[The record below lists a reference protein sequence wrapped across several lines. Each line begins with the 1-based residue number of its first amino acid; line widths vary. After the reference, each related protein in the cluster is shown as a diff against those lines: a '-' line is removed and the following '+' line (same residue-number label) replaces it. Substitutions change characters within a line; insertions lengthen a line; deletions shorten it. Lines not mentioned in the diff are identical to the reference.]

1 MGRLG
6 ATAVSK
12 SKLSHGTQNGGALSN
27 LQHIAGQPANALPGQ
42 VQSALRW
49 YAVQTMPR
57 HEKKVIAELQQKQV
71 QSYLP
76 VFSDER
82 KWTDRRVSVDT
93 PLFPGYVFV
102 KISQDQDTR
111 VRVLRTLGV
120 RNFVGTRGIGDP
132 IPDAEIESVQAV
144 LARGIPVSVSPFLN
158 IGQRVR
164 ILDGSLEGV
173 EGILTAVN
181 GDNSLIISV
190 ELIQR
195 SLAMRVTGFR
205 VEAV

>member
-1 MGRLG
+1 
-6 ATAVSK
+6 
-12 SKLSHGTQNGGALSN
+12 
-27 LQHIAGQPANALPGQ
+27 
-42 VQSALRW
+42 
-49 YAVQTMPR
+49 MPR
-57 HEKKVIAELQQKQV
+57 HEKKVAAELQQKQI

-76 VFSDER
+76 LFSTER
-82 KWTDRRVSVDT
+82 KWSDRQAVVDM

-102 KISQDQDTR
+102 KIPQDQNTR
-111 VRVLRTLGV
+111 VRVLRTLGA
-120 RNFVGTRGIGDP
+120 RNFVGTRGVGDP

-144 LARGIPVSVSPFLN
+144 IARGVPFNVSAFLN

-164 ILDGSLEGV
+164 ILDGSLQGV

>member
-1 MGRLG
+1 M
-6 ATAVSK
+6 SP
-12 SKLSHGTQNGGALSN
+12 GTQNGGALSG
-27 LQHIAGQPANALPGQ
+27 LYPVAGKLTDALPHASDCG
-42 VQSALRW
+42 LRW
-49 YAVQTMPR
+49 YAVQTLPR
-57 HEKKVIAELQQKQV
+57 HEKKVASELQQKQI
-71 QSYLP
+71 QAYLP
-76 VFSDER
+76 LFAAER
-82 KWTDRRVSVDT
+82 KWSDRKTLIDM

-102 KISQDQDTR
+102 KIPQDQNTR

-120 RNFVGTRGIGDP
+120 RNFVGTRGVGDP

-144 LARGIPVSVSPFLN
+144 ISRGIPFSVSPFLN

>member
-1 MGRLG
+1 M
-6 ATAVSK
+6 SP
-12 SKLSHGTQNGGALSN
+12 GTQNGGALSGFQRIADGTAN
-27 LQHIAGQPANALPGQ
+27 TLPYCVPNGLQ
-42 VQSALRW
+42 W

-57 HEKKVIAELQQKQV
+57 HEKKVTAELQQKQV
-71 QSYLP
+71 QAYLP
-76 VFSDER
+76 LFSEER
-82 KWTDRRVSVDT
+82 EWSDRRVSVDT

-102 KISQDQDTR
+102 RIPQDQDTR
-111 VRVLRTLGV
+111 VMVLRTLGV
-120 RNFVGTRGIGDP
+120 RNFVGTRGVGAP
-132 IPDAEIESVQAV
+132 IPDSEIESVQAV
-144 LARGIPVSVSPFLN
+144 LARGIPFSVSPFLN

>member
-1 MGRLG
+1 LP
-6 ATAVSK
+6 AFQHVAD
-12 SKLSHGTQNGGALSN
+12 GT
-27 LQHIAGQPANALPGQ
+27 PNALPCHGLGGLQ
-42 VQSALRW
+42 W

-57 HEKKVIAELQQKQV
+57 HEKKVTAELQQKQV
-71 QSYLP
+71 QAYLP
-76 VFSDER
+76 LFSEER
-82 KWTDRRVSVDT
+82 EWSDRRVSVDA

-102 KISQDQDTR
+102 KIPQDQNTR
-111 VRVLRTLGV
+111 VAVLRTLGV

-132 IPDAEIESVQAV
+132 IPEPEIESVRAV
-144 LARGIPVSVSPFLN
+144 LARGIPFRVSPFLN
-158 IGQRVR
+158 VGERVR

-181 GDNSLIISV
+181 GDKSLIISV

-205 VEAV
+205 VAAV

>member
-1 MGRLG
+1 
-6 ATAVSK
+6 
-12 SKLSHGTQNGGALSN
+12 
-27 LQHIAGQPANALPGQ
+27 
-42 VQSALRW
+42 
-49 YAVQTMPR
+49 MPR
-57 HEKKVIAELQQKQV
+57 HEKQVTTELQQKQV
-71 QSYLP
+71 QAYLP
-76 VFSDER
+76 LFSEER
-82 KWTDRRVSVDT
+82 EWSDRRVFVDT

-102 KISQDQDTR
+102 RIPQDQNTR
-111 VRVLRTLGV
+111 VMVLRTLGV
-120 RNFVGTRGIGDP
+120 RNFVGTRGVGAP
-132 IPDAEIESVQAV
+132 IPDSEIESVQAV
-144 LARGIPVSVSPFLN
+144 LARGIPFSVSSFLN

-195 SLAMRVTGFR
+195 SLAMRVSGFR